1 MLFEEILQLIE
12 NDELEKAIE
21 ALKKANAGKPKY
33 KDTVLVAAWHKEFRS
48 NANVGVLSYDQQVQ
62 EKNRIRRSL
71 LELLPDEQPVE
82 IQAEKLPIS
91 SNQGNKLAPSDFFKT
106 HIKQVKIKL
115 FESGLP
121 CPPVAE
127 RKYGTVFPAAQ
138 AKTVWWEIEIICLP
152 SDEPVHFD
160 LTFFYYDSAGNI
172 MGSKGYTA
180 PMEFPQKQTV
190 WLYWWG
196 WGYADAGKWAPGT
209 YKADIYADDVLLV
222 SGNFQIS
229 A

>member
-1 MLFEEILQLIE
+1 
-12 NDELEKAIE
+12 
-21 ALKKANAGKPKY
+21 LKQANAGTPKY
-33 KDTVLVAAWHKEFRS
+33 KDTILVAAWLKEFRGNS
-48 NANVGVLSYDQQVQ
+48 NIGVLSYDQQVQ

-71 LELLPDEQPVE
+71 LELLPEEQPAVKTP
-82 IQAEKLPIS
+82 AVNVGS
-91 SNQGNKLAPSDFFKT
+91 SNVSSSQFFKT
-106 HIKQVKIKL
+106 HVKQVKIKL
-115 FESGLP
+115 FESGQP

-152 SDEPVHFD
+152 SDEPIHFD

-196 WGYADAGKWAPGT
+196 WGYTDAGKWAPGT

-222 SGNFQIS
+222 SGNFEIS